1 MGWIILIAIVAF
13 IMFMAAKGRK
23 TAQEEAI
30 GRLRFQYPKIA
41 RLRLVSACPG
51 LDGML
56 QESDMRPVFDWIMMQ
71 LFRRSN
77 TSSLTGLMNW
87 SLKQGEAAATAMTAE
102 VCRAAVDRL
111 PPRALAAID
120 DCQGRE
126 FAAVVLD
133 QALTEAGE
141 RATAKKRR
149 RIG

>member
-13 IMFMAAKGRK
+13 ILFMAAKGKK
-23 TAQEEAI
+23 TAQQEALT
-30 GRLRFQYPKIA
+30 RLRTEFPKVA
-41 RLRLVSACPG
+41 RLRLIAACPG
-51 LDGML
+51 LDGVL
-56 QESDMRPVFDWIMMQ
+56 QESDTRHLFDWIMVQ

-77 TSSLTGLMNW
+77 TSSLSGLMDW
-87 SLKQGEAAATAMTAE
+87 SIKQGEAAATAMTAE
-102 VCRAAVDRL
+102 VSREAVDRL
-111 PPRALAAID
+111 PPRVLAGID
-120 DCQGRE
+120 ECQGRE